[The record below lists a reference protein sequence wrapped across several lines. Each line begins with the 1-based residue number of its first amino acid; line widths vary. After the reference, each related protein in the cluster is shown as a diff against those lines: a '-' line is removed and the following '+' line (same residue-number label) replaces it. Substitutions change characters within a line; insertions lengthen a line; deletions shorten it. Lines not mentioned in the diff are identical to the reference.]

1 MTAVVPVPGSVGVKN
16 PMLDLFQ
23 VPPTDISH
31 VSYRMVPISPFT
43 TGINPVDFQID
54 PQEDF
59 VDLSHSYF
67 EIQWN
72 TKKSDGNNTA
82 NTDRTYFVNNLAHSL
97 FKQISVRLN
106 GTLISPQTDTYAYKA
121 YLETLLNYNRDDGET
136 ILAPQCWN
144 NVVNIPDGMTAN
156 QQDQTN
162 AAFAALDDNN
172 KATIKA
178 FQKEVEQFSGGVT
191 KVLSFVPHI
200 EVFHL
205 SKLLIPGVQ
214 ISIKLYF
221 NSPDF
226 WSFRWTGATA
236 LRLQEQDIKLKL
248 YICQVKVNDNVY
260 RELMSGVESG
270 RQMVAYPTVRSEI
283 RTYNI
288 QNDTRHYEINNPF
301 HNRLP
306 NMVIVGL
313 VESTAFNGDIEKYPY
328 SFKSFNL
335 SSITQL
341 VRGESYPYEVLDLV
355 HNSTSTDLRG
365 YRQFLQATGCL
376 CKSRGNMVRAEDWG
390 KGKKCTLFV
399 YENVANGCLNTPILN
414 PQLSGE
420 IRLVLDFGANPGDN
434 LTAIVYGEFENKL
447 EIDSNKTVLYDVY
460 RTA

>member
-16 PMLDLFQ
+16 PMLDLFR
-23 VPPTDISH
+23 VPPTDISY

-59 VDLSHSYF
+59 IDLSRSYF
-67 EIQWN
+67 EIRW
-72 TKKSDGNNTA
+72 TVKKSDGNNTA
-82 NTDRTYFVNNLAHSL
+82 NTDKTYFVNNLAHSL

-136 ILAPQCWN
+136 ILKPQGWN
-144 NVVNIPDGMTAN
+144 NVINIPDALNAN

-162 AAFAALDDNN
+162 AAFDALSEENQ
-172 KATIKA
+172 AVVKA
-178 FQKEVEQFSGGVT
+178 FQKEVKEFSGGVS

-214 ISIKLYF
+214 IGIKLYF

-226 WSFRWTGATA
+226 WSMRYTGAVA
-236 LRLQEQDIKLKL
+236 LRLQEADIKLKL
-248 YICQVKVNDNVY
+248 YLCQVKVNDSVY
-260 RELMSGVESG
+260 RELMSTVESG

-288 QNDTRHYEINNPF
+288 QNDTRHVEINNPF

-313 VESTAFNGDIEKYPY
+313 VESAAFNGDVGKYPY
-328 SFKSFNL
+328 SFKTFNL
-335 SSITQL
+335 SSIKQL
-341 VRGESYPYEVLDLV
+341 VRGESYPYEELDLV
-355 HNSTSTDLRG
+355 HNSGSTDLRG
-365 YRQFLQATGCL
+365 YRQFLQATGSL
-376 CKSRGNMVRAEDWG
+376 CKSRGNMVRADDWG
-390 KGKKCTLFV
+390 HGKHCTLFV
-399 YENVANGCLNTPILN
+399 YENAANGCLNSPILN

-420 IRLVLDFGANPGDN
+420 IKLVLEFGANPGDN

-447 EIDSNKTVLYDVY
+447 EIDSNKTVQYDVY

>member
-1 MTAVVPVPGSVGVKN
+1 MTAPVPIPGSVGVKN
-16 PMLDLFQ
+16 PMLDLFR
-23 VPPTDISH
+23 VPPTDISY

-59 VDLSHSYF
+59 VDLSRSYF

-72 TKKSDGNNTA
+72 VKKSDGNDTA
-82 NTDRTYFVNNLAHSL
+82 NTDKTYFVNNLAHSL

-144 NVVNIPDGMTAN
+144 NIIDIPDALTAN
-156 QQDQTN
+156 QQTQTHDD
-162 AAFAALDDNN
+162 FKALDEEQQLVV
-172 KATIKA
+172 KT
-178 FQKEVEQFSGGVT
+178 FQKKVEEFSGDIV
-191 KVLSFVPHI
+191 KVFSFVPHI

-214 ISIKLYF
+214 TGIKMYF

-226 WSFRWTGATA
+226 WSMRYTGAVA
-236 LRLQEQDIKLKL
+236 LRLQEADIKLKL
-248 YICQVKVNDNVY
+248 YLCQVKVNDDVY
-260 RELMSGVESG
+260 RELMSTVESG
-270 RQMVAYPTVRSEI
+270 RQMVTYPTVRSEI

-288 QNDTRHYEINNPF
+288 LDGTRHVEINNPF

-306 NMVIVGL
+306 NMVVVGL
-313 VESTAFNGDIEKYPY
+313 VESAAFNGDIGKYPF
-328 SFKSFNL
+328 SFKTFNL
-335 SSITQL
+335 SSIQQL
-341 VRGESYPYEVLDLV
+341 VRGESYPYETLELV
-355 HNSTSTDLRG
+355 YNSTSTDHRG

-376 CKSRGNMVRAEDWG
+376 CKSRGNMVRGKDWG
-390 KGKKCTLFV
+390 KGKHCTLFV
-399 YENVANGCLNTPILN
+399 YENAANGCLNSPILN

-420 IRLVLDFGANPGDN
+420 IRLVLDFAANQGDN
-434 LTAIVYGEFENKL
+434 VTAIIYGEFENKL
-447 EIDSNKTVLYDVY
+447 EIDNNKTVLYDVY
-460 RTA
+460 RT

>member
-16 PMLDLFQ
+16 PMLDLFR
-23 VPPTDISH
+23 VPPTDISY

-59 VDLSHSYF
+59 VDLSRSYF

-72 TKKSDGNNTA
+72 VKKSDGNDTA
-82 NTDRTYFVNNLAHSL
+82 NADRTYFVNNLAHSL

-121 YLETLLNYNRDDGET
+121 YLETLLNYDRDDGET
-136 ILAPQCWN
+136 ILEPQCWMN
-144 NVVNIPDGMTAN
+144 IINVPDALTAN

-162 AAFAALDDNN
+162 NDFKALSEEHQLVVKKFQEKAA
-172 KATIKA
+172 
-178 FQKEVEQFSGGVT
+178 EFSGDIS
-191 KVLSFVPHI
+191 KVMSFVPHI
-200 EVFHL
+200 EVFQF

-214 ISIKLYF
+214 ISIKMYF

-226 WSFRWTGATA
+226 WSMRYTGAVA
-236 LRLQEQDIKLKL
+236 LRLQEADIKLKL
-248 YICQVKVNDNVY
+248 YLCQIKVNDSVY
-260 RELMSGVESG
+260 RELMSTVESG
-270 RQMVAYPTVRSEI
+270 RQMVTYPTVRSEI

-288 QNDTRHYEINNPF
+288 LNNTRHVEINNPF

-313 VESTAFNGDIEKYPY
+313 VESAAFNGDIGKYPF
-328 SFKSFNL
+328 SFKTFNL
-335 SSITQL
+335 SSIKQL
-341 VRGESYPYEVLDLV
+341 VRGESYPYEELELV
-355 HNSTSTDLRG
+355 YNSSSTDHRG
-365 YRQFLQATGCL
+365 YRQFLQATGCF
-376 CKSRGNMVRAEDWG
+376 CKSRGNMVRGKDWG
-390 KGKKCTLFV
+390 KGKHCTLFV
-399 YENVANGCLNTPILN
+399 YENAANGCLNSPILN

-420 IRLVLDFGANPGDN
+420 IRLVLEFGAAQGDN
-434 LTAIVYGEFENKL
+434 VTAIIYGEFENKL
-447 EIDSNKTVLYDVY
+447 EIDSNKTVQYDVY